1 MLAALCAALPALR
14 EKAEAGFWAD
24 TLDMHVAD
32 LLGGE
37 SAVVVCEQLGLTFD
51 GSSVEPEEIARGVGP
66 ADAVADLWPTPSLV
80 GDYQCPLRRCP
91 RRSSRDDHGRPPRCW
106 LTDEQMLFTSR
117 DA

>member
-1 MLAALCAALPALR
+1 MGERETLAVLCAYLPELR
-14 EKAEAGFWAD
+14 EQAEAGFWTD

-37 SAVVVCEQLGLTFD
+37 SSVVVWERIGLSPTD
-51 GSSVEPEEIARGVGP
+51 SNVRGEHGP
-66 ADAVADLWPTPSLV
+66 DDLVADLWPAPSLV

-91 RRSSRDDHGRPPRCW
+91 RRAGRDDNGRPPRCW

-117 DA
+117 NG